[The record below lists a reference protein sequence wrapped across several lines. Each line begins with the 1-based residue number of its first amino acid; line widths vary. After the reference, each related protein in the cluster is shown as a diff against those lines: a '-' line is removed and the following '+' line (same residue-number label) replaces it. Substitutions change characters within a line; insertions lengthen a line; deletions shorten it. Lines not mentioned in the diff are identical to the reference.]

1 MRSVLVVLALVASS
15 TIGCVVAA
23 PAPTPSTQGSGSGGN
38 GAGAGGAGATSGAE
52 AGGASC
58 DAACK
63 NYLQCRSADTS
74 ANRSKCDSTCATLG
88 LDEATLG
95 TLATG
100 NCATVIAM
108 VEGSSSSSSSGGS
121 SGSSG
126 STGSSGSSCNG
137 CAWDGSQCIWLS
149 QSNWGA
155 GPYSGAASSCDAS
168 CCPGH

>member
-1 MRSVLVVLALVASS
+1 MRVVLVVLALIASS
-15 TIGCVVAA
+15 TIGCVVA
-23 PAPTPSTQGSGSGGN
+23 PAPTPSTQGSGGGGAQ
-38 GAGAGGAGATSGAE
+38 GAGAGSAE

-100 NCATVIAM
+100 DCATVIAM
-108 VEGSSSSSSSGGS
+108 VEGPSSSSSSGGS

-126 STGSSGSSCNG
+126 SSCSG
-137 CAWDGSQCIWLS
+137 CAWDGSQCVWLS
-149 QSNWGA
+149 QSNWGPGA
-155 GPYSGAASSCDAS
+155 YSGAASSCDAS